1 MTDGK
6 LPLGILKQA
15 VMKLDSANTDIKD
28 AMADE
33 DLTPDDVEALGQV
46 SEILQNTEAYL
57 YSMVSGEM
65 DEDEFANEEVDMDEI
80 SEFPESDILD
90 TNV

>member
-28 AMADE
+28 AMVDE
-33 DLTPDDVEALGQV
+33 DLTPDDVEALSQV
-46 SEILQNTEAYL
+46 SEILQSTEAYL

>member
-33 DLTPDDVEALGQV
+33 DLTPDDVEALSQV
-46 SEILQNTEAYL
+46 SEVLQNTEAFL
-57 YSMVSGEM
+57 YSMVSQEI
-65 DEDEFANEEVDMDEI
+65 DEDEFANEDVDMDEI
-80 SEFPESDILD
+80 SEFPESNILD
-90 TNV
+90 TEI

>member
-33 DLTPDDVEALGQV
+33 DLTPDDVEALSQV
-46 SEILQNTEAYL
+46 SEILQNTEAFL
-57 YSMVSGEM
+57 YSMVSEEM
-65 DEDEFANEEVDMDEI
+65 DEDEFANEEVEMDEI

>member
-57 YSMVSGEM
+57 YSMVSQEM
-65 DEDEFANEEVDMDEI
+65 DEDEFANEEVEMDEI

>member
-33 DLTPDDVEALGQV
+33 DLTPDDTEALSQI
-46 SEILQNTEAYL
+46 SEVLQNTEAFL
-57 YSMVSGEM
+57 YSIVSKEM
-65 DEDEFANEEVDMDEI
+65 DEDEFANEDVDMDEI
-80 SEFPESDILD
+80 SEFPESNILD

>member
-28 AMADE
+28 AMVDE
-33 DLTPDDVEALGQV
+33 DLTPDDVEALSQV

-57 YSMVSGEM
+57 YSMVSEEM